1 MAVRRWHLALCVA
14 ATVFVQIGPAPADIT
29 GLFQHPPAACLQSQ
43 GCGHTDAWWDTA
55 PAGRPRGRARDA
67 AAPSARVGVRAAV
80 DQSAAAGAP
89 PTACGLAAGPPSGR
103 ITVS

>member
-43 GCGHTDAWWDTA
+43 GCGHTDAWWD
-55 PAGRPRGRARDA
+55 RPLLVAHAAELATPPHLQHASAYAR
-67 AAPSARVGVRAAV
+67 R
-80 DQSAAAGAP
+80 
-89 PTACGLAAGPPSGR
+89 
-103 ITVS
+103 